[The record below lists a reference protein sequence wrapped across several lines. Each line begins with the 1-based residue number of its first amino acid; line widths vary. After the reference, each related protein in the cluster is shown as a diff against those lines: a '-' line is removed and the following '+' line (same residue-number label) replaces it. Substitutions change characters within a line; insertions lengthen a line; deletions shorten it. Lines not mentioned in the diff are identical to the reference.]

1 MPIPDSLFVRTL
13 IVPAALIAW
22 LLLASGA
29 AAAGEPVPPPAS
41 KSIDGIWQGTLKAGG
56 TDLRLVFRFAKDEQG
71 QLKASMDSPDQ
82 GVKGIRIDAATLAG
96 DDVKIEVKRIA
107 GTFEGKLSAN
117 GREIKGQWKQ
127 IGPALTL
134 DLKRLDKEPD
144 YGRPQE
150 PKKPYPYAEQEVA
163 YENAAAGIKLAGTL
177 TLPASDQSVP
187 AVLLITG
194 SGAQD
199 RDESLLGHR
208 PFLVLAD
215 YLTRH
220 GIAVLRV
227 DDRGVGGSTGDT
239 AASTTDE
246 FVGDVLAGVA
256 YLKTHK
262 EVNPRRIGLIGHS
275 EGGIVAPLA
284 ASRSDDVAFIVM
296 LAGTGVTGEE
306 IIYRQAAMIAK
317 AQSANDLA
325 VAASRIVQRQI
336 FKIVKEEPDRAKAEQ
351 QVRDVLATASTVAAA
366 IAPKE
371 MLQTQADAQVKAVF
385 SPWFRFFL
393 TYEPQPALR
402 KVRCPVLAINGEKD
416 LQVDPKQNLP
426 PIEAALKEGGNS
438 DYTLKELPGLNH
450 LFQHC
455 QTGSPS
461 EYATID
467 ETFAPEALE
476 LVADWIR
483 ERTK

>member
-1 MPIPDSLFVRTL
+1 M
-13 IVPAALIAW
+13 VPAALSV
-22 LLLASGA
+22 LLLISSLGA
-29 AAAGEPVPPPAS
+29 AVADEPMPLAA
-41 KSIDGIWQGTLKAGG
+41 KNIDGIWQGTLKAGG
-56 TDLRLVFRFAKDEQG
+56 VELRLVFRFANDEQG
-71 QLKASMDSPDQ
+71 QLNASMDSPDQ
-82 GVKGIRIDAATLAG
+82 GAKGIRVDSATLTG
-96 DDVKIEVKRIA
+96 NDVKIEVKQVR
-107 GTFEGKLSAN
+107 GTFEGKLSEN
-117 GREIKGQWKQ
+117 GHEIKGQWKQ
-127 IGPALTL
+127 LGPSLPL

-144 YGRPQE
+144 FSRPQD
-150 PKKPYPYAEQEVA
+150 PKRPYPYAEEEVA
-163 YENAAAGIKLAGTL
+163 YENATANVKLAGTL
-177 TLPASDQSVP
+177 TLPASGQMVP

-199 RDESLLGHR
+199 RNESLLGHK

-215 YLTRH
+215 YLTRR

-246 FVGDVLAGVA
+246 LVGDVLAGVA
-256 YLKTHK
+256 YLKGRK
-262 EVNPRRIGLIGHS
+262 EINPARIGLIGHS
-275 EGGIVAPLA
+275 EGGIIAPLA
-284 ASRSDDVAFIVM
+284 ATRSNDVAFIVM

-306 IIYRQAAMIAK
+306 IIYHQAGLIAESQGAK
-317 AQSANDLA
+317 DVA
-325 VAASRIVQRQI
+325 VAASRLVQRQI
-336 FKIVKEEPDRAKAEQ
+336 FRIVKEEPDHAKAEQ
-351 QVRDVLATASTVAAA
+351 QVRDILATAATLAAVVV
-366 IAPKE
+366 PKE
-371 MLQTQADAQVKAVF
+371 TLQAQADAQVKAVF
-385 SPWFRFFL
+385 SPWFRYFL
-393 TYEPQPALR
+393 AYDPQPALR

-426 PIEAALKEGGNS
+426 PIEAALKEGANS

-476 LVADWIR
+476 LVAGWIHAHV
-483 ERTK
+483 K

>member
-1 MPIPDSLFVRTL
+1 
-13 IVPAALIAW
+13 
-22 LLLASGA
+22 
-29 AAAGEPVPPPAS
+29 
-41 KSIDGIWQGTLKAGG
+41 
-56 TDLRLVFRFAKDEQG
+56 
-71 QLKASMDSPDQ
+71 MDSPDQ
-82 GVKGIRIDAATLAG
+82 GAKGIRVDSATLAG
-96 DDVKIEVKRIA
+96 NDVKIEVKRIR
-107 GTFEGKLSAN
+107 GTFEGKLSDG
-117 GREIKGQWKQ
+117 GRDIKGQWKQ
-127 IGPALTL
+127 LGPALPL

-144 YGRPQE
+144 FSRSQD
-150 PKKPYPYAEQEVA
+150 PKKPYPYAEEEVA
-163 YENAAAGIKLAGTL
+163 YENAQANVKLAGTL
-177 TLPASDQSVP
+177 TLPASGRNVP

-199 RDESLLGHR
+199 RKESLLGHK

-246 FVGDVLAGVA
+246 LVGDALAGVA
-256 YLKTHK
+256 YLKSRQ
-262 EVNPRRIGLIGHS
+262 EIDSRRIGLIGHS
-275 EGGIVAPLA
+275 EGGIIAPLA
-284 ASRSDDVAFIVM
+284 ASRSSDVAFIVM

-306 IIYRQAAMIAK
+306 IIYHQAGLIAK
-317 AQSANDLA
+317 SQGANDVA
-325 VAASRIVQRQI
+325 VAASRLVQRQI
-336 FKIVKEEPDRAKAEQ
+336 FKIVKEEPDLAKAEQ
-351 QVRDVLATASTVAAA
+351 QVRDVLATAAALAA
-366 IAPKE
+366 IVLPKE
-371 MLQTQADAQVKAVF
+371 TLQTQAEAQVRAVC
-385 SPWFRFFL
+385 SPWFRYFL
-393 TYEPQPALR
+393 TYDPQPALR
-402 KVRCPVLAINGEKD
+402 KVHCPVLAINGEKD

-426 PIEAALKEGGNS
+426 PIEAALKEGGNA

-476 LVADWIR
+476 LVASWIN
-483 ERTK
+483 EHVK

>member
-1 MPIPDSLFVRTL
+1 MPTYHSCFVRVL
-13 IVPAALIAW
+13 IVPAAVAAW
-22 LLLASGA
+22 LLFSSGA
-29 AAAGEPVPPPAS
+29 QSPDESAPPS
-41 KSIDGIWQGTLKAGG
+41 DRSIDGVWQGVLKASGVE
-56 TDLRLVFRFAKDEQG
+56 LRLVFRVAKDEQG
-71 QLKASMDSPDQ
+71 QLTASMDSPDQ
-82 GVKGIRIDAATLAG
+82 GAKGIRIDTATLAG
-96 DDVKIEVKRIA
+96 DDVRFEVKRIKGA
-107 GTFEGKLSAN
+107 FEGKLSAD

-127 IGPALTL
+127 LGPALAL

-144 YGRPQE
+144 YSRPQE
-150 PKKPYPYAEQEVA
+150 PKKPYPYAEEEVV
-163 YENAAAGIKLAGTL
+163 YENATASVKLAGTL
-177 TLPASDQSVP
+177 TLPVSDQSVP
-187 AVLLITG
+187 AVLMITG

-199 RDESLLGHR
+199 RDETLLGHK

-215 YLTRH
+215 YLTRR

-256 YLKTHK
+256 YLKGRK
-262 EVNPRRIGLIGHS
+262 EINPRRIGLIGHS
-275 EGGIVAPLA
+275 EGGIIAPLA
-284 ASRSDDVAFIVM
+284 ASRSADVAFIVM
-296 LAGTGVTGEE
+296 LAGTGTTGEE
-306 IIYRQAAMIAK
+306 IVYRQGGLIAK
-317 AQSANDLA
+317 AQGANDLT
-325 VAASRIVQRQI
+325 VAASRVVQRQI
-336 FKIVKEEPDRAKAEQ
+336 FKIVKEEPDRSKAEQ
-351 QVRDVLATASTVAAA
+351 QVRDVLATAGTLAAVVV
-366 IAPKE
+366 PKE
-371 MLQTQADAQVKAVF
+371 TLQAQAETQVKAVF

-393 TYEPQPALR
+393 TYDPQPALR

-416 LQVDPKQNLP
+416 LQVDPKQNLQ

-476 LVADWIR
+476 LVAEWIR